1 MRHFKIP
8 LIVSAIVLVLMI
20 AVGSAAVVWIAKS
33 GGTTDRN
40 AQMLGQGLAILTS
53 VLVFP
58 FWIYGAAQYGKERR
72 ERLAGARSSRKA
84 AGRKRRTR

>member
-20 AVGSAAVVWIAKS
+20 AVGLAAAVWIAKS
-33 GGTTDRN
+33 GGGTEQR
-40 AQMLGQGLAILTS
+40 AQMLGQGLAMLTTI
-53 VLVFP
+53 LVFP

-72 ERLAGARSSRKA
+72 ERLGVPATRKPG
-84 AGRKRRTR
+84 GRKKRAR